1 MALILIAASGFI
13 IVAFLTFVSRVI
25 MGYLFP
31 NQHKN
36 VYDTSY
42 DTSYDIIVS
51 YIAKLYNIMHEKFT
65 RQKEFAALNEKV
77 LILNK
82 SNASIINENN
92 NIKMKYKQLN
102 IKHKQLKNQLYST
115 ELMNTTLNGQIL
127 KLRKE
132 NDTIQTCYKAQIKY
146 YTNNN
151 RK

>member
-13 IVAFLTFVSRVI
+13 IVAFLTFISRVI

-31 NQHKN
+31 NQHKD

-51 YIAKLYNIMHEKFT
+51 YIAKLYNIMHEKVKIYNLYLCFWHNKAKRTPKYKFT
-65 RQKEFAALNEKV
+65 RQKEFAVLNEKV

-92 NIKMKYKQLN
+92 NI
-102 IKHKQLKNQLYST
+102 
-115 ELMNTTLNGQIL
+115 
-127 KLRKE
+127 
-132 NDTIQTCYKAQIKY
+132 
-146 YTNNN
+146 
-151 RK
+151 